1 MIFDEAMAYF
11 KVFQESFNYYFQTQ
25 DDENYAQ
32 LIQEHKVKLEKIFK
46 IMFYGIIKEDL
57 SD

>member
-1 MIFDEAMAYF
+1 MIFDEAMEYF

-32 LIQEHKVKLEKIFK
+32 LIQEHELKLEKYLKLCF
-46 IMFYGIIKEDL
+46 ME
-57 SD
+57 

>member
-1 MIFDEAMAYF
+1 MIFDEAMEYF

-32 LIQEHKVKLEKIFK
+32 LIQEHELKLEKILK
-46 IMFYGIIKEDL
+46 IMFYGIIKEDI